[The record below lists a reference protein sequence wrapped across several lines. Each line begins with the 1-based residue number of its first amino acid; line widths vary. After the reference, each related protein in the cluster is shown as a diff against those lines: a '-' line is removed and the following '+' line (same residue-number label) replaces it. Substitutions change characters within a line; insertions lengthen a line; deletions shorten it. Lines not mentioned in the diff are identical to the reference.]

1 MEEVSEE
8 EKRRKPSG
16 FFSSQLLKSFLTVN
30 LKFYKVC
37 MVTFLL
43 LIKLTY
49 L

>member
-1 MEEVSEE
+1 MEDVREE
-8 EKRRKPSG
+8 EKRR
-16 FFSSQLLKSFLTVN
+16 KSFLTVN

>member
-1 MEEVSEE
+1 MREE
-8 EKRRKPSG
+8 EKKKEDLRNL
-16 FFSSQLLKSFLTVN
+16 FFHLLKSIATVN

-37 MVTFLL
+37 MVTFPL